1 MGTRKLDDGE
11 VSCENPTCGS
21 RWAEM
26 VHKIRYPVVRV
37 VLAIT
42 RHAATHPRAYVVGTL
57 LLSFSTVILGL
68 FTNFQVDTNQD
79 VLWSPVNSYPVK
91 HNDWMND
98 ESGFPEQPRDF
109 FITIHANGANV
120 LSKEGVSRVFEALQ
134 TVQSTVG
141 YDDLC
146 ALTELAQQKEQTENQ
161 APRTCKVSSVSQ
173 FWGDDLSLFNSTIFT
188 DQDAISALSSP
199 FFSDGRP
206 VDRKR
211 VFGLAQPQLPIFEN
225 AIEEGGNIFSEEILL
240 TSAVSYPCVIK
251 LPRTT
256 GTKAEDFEEIAIAK
270 MLKLRDTWES
280 QEGNIF
286 RLELFADRSF
296 DDEFGRSIIKDI
308 PLLPLVFLIMTIF
321 CCFVFANFKNP
332 VLSQALLG
340 FGAVVT
346 VLLSILTGYGLMFI
360 IGVPFT
366 SLTQIF
372 PFIMFGVGLDDAF
385 VISGAFNRTSNK
397 KDSVERMMEAM
408 EDVGSSVIMTTL
420 TTSAAFALGCT
431 STIPA
436 VYWLCLYAFPC
447 VLIDFLYQITF
458 FTALLVIDAHRIK
471 ANKLDCVVCCRSSR
485 SGSEEDIQQR
495 EIPERSKTFT
505 ENLMGRYCDFLMKPW
520 VKVFVL
526 ISFTAMLGGFAY
538 STSQLEQFFD
548 YRDLLPNGSYVASFF
563 DTLNDYAEDLA
574 FQPEVFFRDVDV
586 SDPEVQASMNKYL
599 SDLTTLD
606 SITELPSFFWLQ
618 DFTAFETTN
627 QAALAGMTFEEKLTE
642 FLADPVFFSLY
653 ANDIVR
659 DPNTGV
665 VTASRTKVIMD
676 NVDGLDVRNQVKT
689 IKDQRAMTKRQP
701 INEGLGKGNWH
712 FFTFLDLYFIWD
724 FYAVAVEEL
733 ILSTVLGVVAVVI
746 ISLIFIPHWSGSIF
760 VTLLVSMLYIDLLGF
775 AQVAGLHINSVTY
788 IGLVMS
794 IGLMVDYVMHIVV
807 TYFES
812 SAPTREGKV
821 CETLETIGVSILI
834 GGTSTFLGVVPLA
847 FSSSD
852 VFWTIFIIFLGL
864 VILGVGNGLILLPV
878 LLSIVGPLE
887 NVTKKAKFLDSESD
901 QEKDEHWAEHG
912 SEIGDA

>member
-1 MGTRKLDDGE
+1 
-11 VSCENPTCGS
+11 
-21 RWAEM
+21 M

-91 HNDWMND
+91 HNDWIND
-98 ESGFPEQPRDF
+98 EMSGFPKQPRDF

-188 DQDAISALSSP
+188 DQDAISTLSSL

-225 AIEEGGNIFSEEILL
+225 AIEEGGDSFSEEEVRL

-251 LPRTT
+251 IPRTT
-256 GTKAEDFEEIAIAK
+256 SMKAEDFEEIAIDK
-270 MLKLRDTWES
+270 MLKMRDTWES
-280 QEGNIF
+280 EEGNIF

-296 DDEFGRSIIKDI
+296 EDEFGRSIIKDI
-308 PLLPLVFLIMTIF
+308 PLLPLVFTIMTIF

-397 KDSVERMMEAM
+397 NDSVERMMEAM
-408 EDVGSSVIMTTL
+408 EEVGSSVIMTTL

-458 FTALLVIDAHRIK
+458 FTALLVIDDRRIK

-485 SGSEEDIQQR
+485 SGAEEDIQQR

-505 ENLMGRYCDFLMKPW
+505 EKLMGRYCDILMKPW

-563 DTLNDYAEDLA
+563 DTLKDYTEDLA

-606 SITELPSFFWLQ
+606 SITELPTFFWLQ

-627 QAALAGMTFEEKLTE
+627 QVSLTGMTFEEKLTE

-659 DPNTGV
+659 DPVTGV

-689 IKDQRAMTKRQP
+689 IKDQRAMTKSQP
-701 INEGLGKGNWH
+701 INEGLSK
-712 FFTFLDLYFIWD
+712 
-724 FYAVAVEEL
+724 
-733 ILSTVLGVVAVVI
+733 VLGVVAVVV

-760 VTLLVSMLYIDLLGF
+760 VALLVSMLYIDLLGF

-812 SAPTREGKV
+812 SASTREGKV
-821 CETLETIGVSILI
+821 RETLETIGVSILI

-852 VFWTIFIIFLGL
+852 IFWTIFIIFLGL
-864 VILGVGNGLILLPV
+864 VTLGVGNGLILLPV

-887 NVTKKAKFLDSESD
+887 NVTKKAKSLESESD
-901 QEKDEHWAEHG
+901 QEKDEHWDEHG